1 MGQTNLKHALQR
13 KYALMA
19 GELKEKAGEV
29 VRIQTLFEQLPALSG
44 RAQRQERLLEC
55 AEELLKEIDP
65 AWTPDKVK
73 PLRPNVHKAP
83 IALGR
88 ISKTALDVLREANAP
103 LTTRQVADA
112 LLTREGVGEVDSQ
125 ARQRVINS
133 VDTTLRAKTGR
144 VVQSD
149 DGWPKRWSVITQH

>member
-44 RAQRQERLLEC
+44 RAQRLERLLEC

-73 PLRPNVHKAP
+73 PLKPNVHKAP
-83 IALGR
+83 VALGR
-88 ISKTALDVLREANAP
+88 ISKTALDVLREAAGP
-103 LTTRQVADA
+103 MTTREIADA
-112 LLTREGVGEVDSQ
+112 LLAREGVGEVDGQ
-125 ARQRVINS
+125 GRQRVINS
-133 VDTTLRAKTGR
+133 VDATLRAKTGR
-144 VVQSD
+144 VVEA
-149 DGWPKRWSVITQH
+149 DGNWPKRWTVMTQH